1 MSTRES
7 RREYENSTK
16 GAWAL
21 GGAAFAGV
29 MLTTMG
35 AFQAL
40 QSIAA
45 LADDQVYVRGIKY
58 AYQFDLTTWGWI
70 HLIIAIIAIGTGI
83 GILAQQTWANA
94 VGLVIAFLSALSNFA
109 FMPYYPFWSI
119 VILAFDVFVI
129 WALCSVLA
137 HDDRI

>member
-1 MSTRES
+1 MSTTSSHRD
-7 RREYENSTK
+7 YERSTK

-29 MLTTMG
+29 MLATLG

-40 QSIAA
+40 QGIAA
-45 LADDQVYVRGIKY
+45 IADDEVYVRGIKY

-70 HLIIAIIAIGTGI
+70 HLILGIIAIATGI

-94 VGLVIAFLSALSNFA
+94 VGIVIAFLSALSSFA

-119 VILAFDVFVI
+119 TILAFDIFVI
-129 WALCSVLA
+129 WALCSILA
-137 HDDRI
+137 ND

>member
-1 MSTRES
+1 MSTTSSHRD
-7 RREYENSTK
+7 YENSTK

-29 MLTTMG
+29 MLATLG

-40 QSIAA
+40 QGIAA
-45 LADDQVYVRGIKY
+45 IADDEVYVRGIKY

-70 HLIIAIIAIGTGI
+70 HLILGVVAIATGI

-94 VGLVIAFLSALSNFA
+94 VGIVIAFLSALSSFA

-119 VILAFDVFVI
+119 TILAFDIFVI
-129 WALCSVLA
+129 WALCSILA
-137 HDDRI
+137 ND

>member
-1 MSTRES
+1 MSTTSS
-7 RREYENSTK
+7 RREFENSSK

-29 MLTTMG
+29 MLATLG

-40 QSIAA
+40 QGIAA
-45 LADDQVYVRGIKY
+45 LANDEVYVRGISY
-58 AYQFDLTTWGWI
+58 AYKFDLTTWGWI
-70 HLIIAIIAIGTGI
+70 HLILGLVAVAAGV
-83 GILAQQTWANA
+83 GILAQQAWANA
-94 VGLVIAFLSALSNFA
+94 VGLVIAFLSALTSFA

-129 WALCSVLA
+129 WALCTVLA
-137 HDDRI
+137 ND

>member
-1 MSTRES
+1 MSTTSS

-29 MLTTMG
+29 MLTTLG

-40 QSIAA
+40 EGIAA
-45 LADDQVYVRGIKY
+45 VANDDVYVRGINY
-58 AYQFDLTTWGWI
+58 VYQFDLTTWGWI
-70 HLIIAIIAIGTGI
+70 HLVLGLIAVATGV
-83 GILAQQTWANA
+83 GILAQQTWATA
-94 VGLVIAFLSALSNFA
+94 VGLVIAFLSAMSSFA

-129 WALCSVLA
+129 WALCSILA
-137 HDDRI
+137 ND

>member
-1 MSTRES
+1 MSTTSSHRD
-7 RREYENSTK
+7 YENSTK

-29 MLTTMG
+29 MLATLG

-40 QSIAA
+40 QGIAA
-45 LADDQVYVRGIKY
+45 IADDEVYVRGIKY

-70 HLIIAIIAIGTGI
+70 HLILGVVAIATGI

-94 VGLVIAFLSALSNFA
+94 VGIAIAFLSALSSFA

-119 VILAFDVFVI
+119 TILAFDIFVI
-129 WALCSVLA
+129 WALCSILA
-137 HDDRI
+137 ND

>member
-1 MSTRES
+1 MSTTSSHRD
-7 RREYENSTK
+7 YENSTK

-29 MLTTMG
+29 MLATLG

-40 QSIAA
+40 QGIAA
-45 LADDQVYVRGIKY
+45 IADDEVYVRGIKY

-70 HLIIAIIAIGTGI
+70 HLVLGVVAVATGI

-94 VGLVIAFLSALSNFA
+94 VGIVIAFLSALSSFA

-119 VILAFDVFVI
+119 TILAFDIFVI
-129 WALCSVLA
+129 WALCSILA
-137 HDDRI
+137 ND

>member
-1 MSTRES
+1 MSTTSSHRD
-7 RREYENSTK
+7 YENSTK

-29 MLTTMG
+29 MLATLG
-35 AFQAL
+35 AFQSL
-40 QSIAA
+40 QGIAA
-45 LADDQVYVRGIKY
+45 IADDEVYVRGIKY

-70 HLIIAIIAIGTGI
+70 HLVLGVVAVATGI

-94 VGLVIAFLSALSNFA
+94 VGIVIAFLSALSSFA

-119 VILAFDVFVI
+119 TILAFDIFVI
-129 WALCSVLA
+129 WALCSILA
-137 HDDRI
+137 ND

>member
-1 MSTRES
+1 MSTTSSHRDYES
-7 RREYENSTK
+7 STK

-29 MLTTMG
+29 MLATLG

-40 QSIAA
+40 QGIAA
-45 LADDQVYVRGIKY
+45 IADDEVYVRGIKY

-70 HLIIAIIAIGTGI
+70 HLILGVIAIATGI

-94 VGLVIAFLSALSNFA
+94 VGIVIAFLSALSSFA

-119 VILAFDVFVI
+119 TILAFDIFVI
-129 WALCSVLA
+129 WALCSILA
-137 HDDRI
+137 ND

>member
-1 MSTRES
+1 MSTTSSHRD
-7 RREYENSTK
+7 YENSTR

-29 MLTTMG
+29 MLATLG
-35 AFQAL
+35 AFQTL
-40 QSIAA
+40 QGIAA
-45 LADDQVYVRGIKY
+45 IADDEVYVRGIKY

-70 HLIIAIIAIGTGI
+70 HLILGVIAVATGI

-94 VGLVIAFLSALSNFA
+94 VGIVIAFLSAMSSFA

-119 VILAFDVFVI
+119 TILAFDIFVI
-129 WALCSVLA
+129 WALCSILA
-137 HDDRI
+137 ND